1 MHLGFHYH
9 NTFESVDVLRNK
21 YKTYGHPNKKA
32 LTVPIGEIHAD
43 LDLMMECALNNHNQS
58 SRVNVVSNRT
68 HSILE
73 GGIHEIQKLN
83 NNSSDGEGGPIPLA
97 FLVPDYVEARHAELR
112 DILSKDA
119 VKKTRDILS
128 KDAVKKTRDIFSKDA
143 VKKTRPKK
151 KKKKGKSKKDN

>member
-9 NTFESVDVLRNK
+9 NAFESVDVLRNK
-21 YKTYGHPNKKA
+21 YKTYGHPNQKA
-32 LTVPIGEIHAD
+32 LSVPIGEINKN

-73 GGIHEIQKLN
+73 GGIHEIRKLS

-97 FLVPDYVEARHAELR
+97 FLVPNYVEARHAELR
-112 DILSKDA
+112 DMLSQEV
-119 VKKTRDILS
+119 VKEP
-128 KDAVKKTRDIFSKDA
+128 
-143 VKKTRPKK
+143 RPKK
-151 KKKKGKSKKDN
+151 NKKKGKSKKDN

>member
-9 NTFESVDVLRNK
+9 NTFESVDVVRNK

-32 LTVPIGEIHAD
+32 LTVPIGEIHKD

-97 FLVPDYVEARHAELR
+97 FLVPNYVEARHAELR
-112 DILSKDA
+112 DMLSQEV
-119 VKKTRDILS
+119 VKEP
-128 KDAVKKTRDIFSKDA
+128 
-143 VKKTRPKK
+143 RP
-151 KKKKGKSKKDN
+151 KKKGKSKKDN